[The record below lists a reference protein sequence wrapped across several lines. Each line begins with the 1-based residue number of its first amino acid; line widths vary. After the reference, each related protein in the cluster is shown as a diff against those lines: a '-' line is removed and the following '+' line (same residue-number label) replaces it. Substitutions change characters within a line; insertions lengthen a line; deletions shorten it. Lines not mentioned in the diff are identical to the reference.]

1 MTLIILS
8 SPTTTGLTKE
18 AEKYDIHQVG
28 SLAISNG
35 HYFLVIL
42 GELKEEAPA
51 QLELPLDTPSKI
63 TNKRVSAQRGN

>member
-28 SLAISNG
+28 SLSISNG
-35 HYFLVIL
+35 HYFIVIL

-51 QLELPLDTPSKI
+51 QLELSLDTPIKSSA
-63 TNKRVSAQRGN
+63 KRIAKG

>member
-8 SPTTTGLTKE
+8 SPTTIGLTKE

-51 QLELPLDTPSKI
+51 QLELPLEEPKVTLKTSK
-63 TNKRVSAQRGN
+63 KR

>member
-28 SLAISNG
+28 SLSISNG

-42 GELKEEAPA
+42 GELKEVAPA
-51 QLELPLDTPSKI
+51 KLELSLDTPSKSSA
-63 TNKRVSAQRGN
+63 KRIAKG